1 LLQTDFYY
9 SIVNMPAR
17 TGLGE
22 LELLVLLALARLDD
36 GGYGV
41 SIRNEI
47 RRRTGRSISPGA
59 IYPTLDR
66 LERKGFVQSKMGA
79 PEPVPGGRAKRHF
92 TVCPAGMREAR
103 RAWKQYATLA
113 RGIAALEPGRSS

>member
-1 LLQTDFYY
+1 
-9 SIVNMPAR
+9 MPSR

-41 SIRNEI
+41 SIREEI
-47 RRRTGRSISPGA
+47 RRRTGRSVTPGA

-66 LERKGFVQSKMGA
+66 LERKGLVQSYVSD
-79 PEPVPGGRAKRHF
+79 PEPVPGGRARRHF
-92 TVCPAGMREAR
+92 ILRPAGLREAR

-113 RGIAALEPGRSS
+113 SGIDALEPRRSS